1 MKSKKISIVKNS
13 MLRVLLERSSLN
25 QTAVLYVNSNGGS
38 ETLLGKHRE
47 TRVKIGRVPESKS
60 CNYALKMYLNISQIQ

>member
-60 CNYALKMYLNISQIQ
+60 CNYALKM